1 MKKQKRI
8 YDQSY
13 IQLKEPLSSHNN
25 ILNSDEHDE
34 KIKKKK
40 KDERKINKHSYENI
54 SDSTNLSTNKYYI
67 NDSKKKEK
75 KENNKI
81 HKVIRHKIG
90 MLFERIKKKTKRKKK
105 EEKYTQRNNCNDDD
119 NNNNNNNNNN
129 KNNYYYYNRNKFYDY
144 LPNIENIKIKNINKK
159 HIKNIY
165 NNTKDKL
172 TKKRYQTT
180 NHNTIHVNKYN
191 ENGML
196 LYNIK
201 NILNLN
207 NDDINNLIKI
217 SNFFMDL
224 DMDTF
229 YHTFINN
236 NNNNNIINILNYNI
250 NHNKNIYDIKEY
262 TNHKNEKVI
271 QYKQNSSLYLGVN
284 VCNISIA
291 ESSYFLYN
299 KNVKYKYTP
308 SHHVTNQNYFHNN
321 KVTNINNLD
330 YFKDKSKEQYS
341 DINKQIKTHL
351 YYQHPYDDS
360 ICFLSSCNKEH
371 IITNKQD
378 INNQQ
383 HDIKNELGKENHQN
397 ICFYKNYGTY
407 YYHKKKYIYHRNNN
421 PISTNFD
428 LHNNKKKKNYEHNI
442 DNHRKYKSTIIHF
455 FKKKFLR
462 IKKKKKETKKITKT
476 RGDETI
482 YIHKNIEQH
491 KNYKKEY
498 SDIYRNENINYEIKR
513 DNHKYNNNK
522 YNNNKYNNNKYNN
535 NKYNNNKYN
544 NNKYNNNKYNNN
556 TYNNT
561 CNNNIK
567 KKLRFIINKLFLERS
582 KEKKTNKSNIVQG
595 QKHDLP
601 YISNKYLDPK
611 FNELYYIQMIN
622 VYNEPFSIYIKIYQI
637 YIFSKKTKNIKHFVD
652 NDICPN
658 NIQPLTSNKEKTN
671 VSIYVLIDIQ
681 NHFLKYIIKKKIITE
696 IQHCLQ
702 NWEKYIITYIQ
713 KMRGIHNNNDDN
725 YNNFISLSNVV
736 IYKNNCDLIIQHI
749 INKIKYYLNIYVI
762 PFFHKI
768 LISITNYISVNYKNE
783 NLQYYFFHSSTKKKK
798 IQLFIHKTKNKLK
811 NTYNNI
817 FCKEKNRNHN
827 IQNKNNQTYLNKDL
841 SYFFYPNKE
850 KKYIYINKNK
860 TNPHYQY
867 YYTFYDLIYET
878 PFYYLK
884 SHKTVQNYI
893 IYINSLYFR
902 RLLLLYT
909 FLLFF
914 LLFLMIFNMPIYS
927 YIKI

>member
-13 IQLKEPLSSHNN
+13 IKLKEPLCAHNN

-40 KDERKINKHSYENI
+40 KEERKINKHSYENI

-81 HKVIRHKIG
+81 HKMIRHKIG

-105 EEKYTQRNNCNDDD
+105 EEKHTQMSNCNNDD

-129 KNNYYYYNRNKFYDY
+129 NHNSNNNNNNNHNNNNNYYYNSNKFYDY
-144 LPNIENIKIKNINKK
+144 FPNIENIKIKNINRK

-180 NHNTIHVNKYN
+180 NHNTIHLNKNN
-191 ENGML
+191 EYGML

-217 SNFFMDL
+217 SNFDIDL

-229 YHTFINN
+229 YHTFVKNNNSNN
-236 NNNNNIINILNYNI
+236 NNNNINILNYNI
-250 NHNKNIYDIKEY
+250 NHNKNIYDIKDY
-262 TNHKNEKVI
+262 TNDKNERVI
-271 QYKQNSSLYLGVN
+271 QYKQNSSLYLGVS

-308 SHHVTNQNYFHNN
+308 SHHVTNQNYFNNN
-321 KVTNINNLD
+321 KATNINNID

-341 DINKQIKTHL
+341 DINTQIKTHL
-351 YYQHPYDDS
+351 YYQHPYDNS

-397 ICFYKNYGTY
+397 ICSHKNYGTY
-407 YYHKKKYIYHRNNN
+407 YYHKTKYIYHRNDN
-421 PISTNFD
+421 PISTNFYQ
-428 LHNNKKKKNYEHNI
+428 HNNKKKKKNYKHNI
-442 DNHRKYKSTIIHF
+442 DNRRKYKSTIIHF

-462 IKKKKKETKKITKT
+462 IKKKKKETKKISKT
-476 RGDETI
+476 RSDETI

-491 KNYKKEY
+491 KNYKKQY
-498 SDIYRNENINYEIKR
+498 SDIYRNENINYEIKKEK
-513 DNHKYNNNK
+513 KYI
-522 YNNNKYNNNKYNN
+522 Y
-535 NKYNNNKYN
+535 
-544 NNKYNNNKYNNN
+544 
-556 TYNNT
+556 
-561 CNNNIK
+561 NNNIK
-567 KKLRFIINKLFLERS
+567 KKLRFIINKLFLEKS
-582 KEKKTNKSNIVQG
+582 KEKKTNKPNIVQG
-595 QKHDLP
+595 QKNDLP

-652 NDICPN
+652 NDIYPN
-658 NIQPLTSNKEKTN
+658 NIQTLTSNKEKTN

-681 NHFLKYIIKKKIITE
+681 NNFLKYIIKKKIITE
-696 IQHCLQ
+696 IQDCLQ
-702 NWEKYIITYIQ
+702 NWEKYIITHIQ

-725 YNNFISLSNVV
+725 YNNFISLSNVQHFLSIIFTIPFLTINLATFSFNFYPSKGFV
-736 IYKNNCDLIIQHI
+736 GNTLTYFCGMFLAVVSIFGHFSKTLVLFLIPQFLNFFISLPQLFHI
-749 INKIKYYLNIYVI
+749 IPCPRHRLPII
-762 PFFHKI
+762 
-768 LISITNYISVNYKNE
+768 NYK
-783 NLQYYFFHSSTKKKK
+783 T
-798 IQLFIHKTKNKLK
+798 NKLM
-811 NTYNNI
+811 YS
-817 FCKEKNRNHN
+817 HN
-827 IQNKNNQTYLNKDL
+827 YTLINLILYLFGPL
-841 SYFFYPNKE
+841 SEYHLVL
-850 KKYIYINKNK
+850 ILL
-860 TNPHYQY
+860 
-867 YYTFYDLIYET
+867 TF
-878 PFYYLK
+878 
-884 SHKTVQNYI
+884 Q
-893 IYINSLYFR
+893 
-902 RLLLLYT
+902 
-909 FLLFF
+909 FLTCSFG
-914 LLFLMIFNMPIYS
+914 LFLRY
-927 YIKI
+927 YI